1 MENVPGPERR
11 HLQRFALKAAALVQT
26 ISEGAPRVFEL
37 HTRDISSKGA
47 FFPMEVPLHAGER
60 VKVTLLLSVSSR
72 EEIGDFASRAK
83 IVTEGQVVRSTDEGM
98 AVEFGGQYTVSP
110 VAV

>member
-1 MENVPGPERR
+1 MENVPGSERR
-11 HLQRFALKAAALVQT
+11 HLPRFALKAAALIQT
-26 ISEGAPRVFEL
+26 LSEGVPKVFEL

-47 FFPMEVPLHAGER
+47 FFPTEVPLQRGEK
-60 VKVTLLLSVSSR
+60 VKVTLILSISSR
-72 EEIGDFASRAK
+72 EEIGDFASKAK
-83 IVTEGQVVRSTDEGM
+83 IITEGQVVRSTERGM